1 VQNVLYPNV
10 EPLEVKSAHIKSTR
24 SVDAIHA
31 RCGSAPAR
39 ERRREGLTCN
49 AS

>member
-31 RCGSAPAR
+31 RCALCACAR
-39 ERRREGLTCN
+39 TPP
-49 AS
+49 